1 MAKKKVTIETLAQMV
16 SKGFSSV
23 ENKMA
28 TKADMDLQ
36 FKEVNKRLDR
46 VEGRLDRV
54 ESLLT
59 TDYKRRVERLE
70 MDMKELKGLIGMK

>member
-1 MAKKKVTIETLAQMV
+1 MSKKKVTIESLARMV
-16 SKGFSSV
+16 AKGFEEAS
-23 ENKMA
+23 
-28 TKADMDLQ
+28 TKVDGLKLEM
-36 FKEVNKRLDR
+36 NKRFDK

-70 MDMKELKGLIGMK
+70 MDMKELKSLIGMK